1 MKLDTNKWKSVLLPR
16 EVYDQLY
23 IVSKVEG
30 RTLSGQ
36 LRLIFEYWV
45 NENLSQKDRA
55 FLLEEVDK
63 KREEEGR
70 PRPEFLA

>member
-1 MKLDTNKWKSVLLPR
+1 MDTNKWKSVLLPR

-36 LRLIFEYWV
+36 LRLIFDSWV
-45 NENLSQKDRA
+45 NENLSQKDRVY
-55 FLLEEVDK
+55 LLEEIEK
-63 KREEEGR
+63 KRLQEGR
-70 PRPEFLA
+70 PRPEFTL

>member
-1 MKLDTNKWKSVLLPR
+1 VDTNKWKSVLLPR

-36 LRLIFEYWV
+36 LRLIFEHWV

-55 FLLEEVDK
+55 YLLEQVEE
-63 KREEEGR
+63 KRIDEGR
-70 PRPEFLA
+70 PRPEFT

>member
-1 MKLDTNKWKSVLLPR
+1 LDTNKWKSVLLPR

-36 LRLIFEYWV
+36 LRLIFDSWV
-45 NENLSQKDRA
+45 NENLSQKDRVY
-55 FLLEEVDK
+55 LLEEIEK
-63 KREEEGR
+63 KRLQEGR
-70 PRPEFLA
+70 PRPEFTL

>member
-1 MKLDTNKWKSVLLPR
+1 VDTNKWKSVLLPR

-36 LRLIFEYWV
+36 LRLIFENWV

-55 FLLEEVDK
+55 YLLEQVDE
-63 KREEEGR
+63 KRIDEGR
-70 PRPEFLA
+70 PRPEFM

>member
-1 MKLDTNKWKSVLLPR
+1 VLLPR

-36 LRLIFEYWV
+36 LRLIFDSWV
-45 NENLSQKDRA
+45 NENLSQKDRVY
-55 FLLEEVDK
+55 LLEEIEK
-63 KREEEGR
+63 KRLQEGR
-70 PRPEFLA
+70 PRPEFTL

>member
-1 MKLDTNKWKSVLLPR
+1 MKVDTNKWKSVLLPR

-36 LRLIFEYWV
+36 LRLIFEHWV

-55 FLLEEVDK
+55 YLLEQVEE
-63 KREEEGR
+63 KRIDEGR
-70 PRPEFLA
+70 PRPEFT

>member
-1 MKLDTNKWKSVLLPR
+1 LDTNKWKSVLLPR

-36 LRLIFEYWV
+36 LRLIFEAWV
-45 NENLSQKDRA
+45 NENLSQTDRSY
-55 FLLEEVDK
+55 LLEEVEK
-63 KREEEGR
+63 KRLEEGR
-70 PRPEFLA
+70 PRPGLTV

>member
-1 MKLDTNKWKSVLLPR
+1 LDTNKWKSVLLPR

-36 LRLIFEYWV
+36 LRLIFDSWV

-55 FLLEEVDK
+55 YLLEEIEK
-63 KREEEGR
+63 KRLQEGR
-70 PRPEFLA
+70 PRPEFTL

>member
-1 MKLDTNKWKSVLLPR
+1 MVLDTNKWKSVLLPR

-36 LRLIFEYWV
+36 LRLIFDYWV
-45 NENLSQKDRA
+45 GENLSQKDKA
-55 FLLEEVDK
+55 YLLEEMEN
-63 KREEEGR
+63 KRIEEGR
-70 PRPEFLA
+70 PRPEFTR

>member
-1 MKLDTNKWKSVLLPR
+1 MDTNKWKSVLLPR
-16 EVYDQLY
+16 EVYDQPY

-36 LRLIFEYWV
+36 LRLIFEHWV

-55 FLLEEVDK
+55 YLLEQVEE
-63 KREEEGR
+63 KRIDEGR
-70 PRPEFLA
+70 PRPEFT

>member
-1 MKLDTNKWKSVLLPR
+1 VDTNKWKSVLLPR

-36 LRLIFEYWV
+36 LRLIFEHWV

-55 FLLEEVDK
+55 YLLEQVDE
-63 KREEEGR
+63 KRIEEGR
-70 PRPEFLA
+70 PRPEFT